1 MEAISWLV
9 ILAAIL
15 FLTYHILYNRK
26 LNLPPGPKPWPIIGN
41 FNLIGPL
48 PHLSIHNLS
57 KKYGP
62 LMMIHLGS
70 VPVLIGSSVE
80 MAELFLKTHDLAF
93 AGRPKNAAG
102 KYTTHDYS
110 NITWSQYGPYL
121 RQARKLCMTEL
132 FNTKRLDSFEY
143 IRIEELNL
151 MLKGIYEVKGKSILV
166 KDYLS
171 NYSLNVISRMVLGNK
186 YVDDKEGNSI
196 IKSKEFKGM
205 IDELFLLNGVFN
217 LGDWIPFLKYV
228 DVQGYVKRMKIL
240 GRKLDGFMEHVLDE
254 HNDRKNKEKGNW
266 VAKDMVDLL
275 LQLGGHPTIQI
286 DLNRK
291 RIKGFIQDLI
301 TGGTESSAITVEW
314 AMTELLRN
322 PDIMDKAVEELD
334 RVIGKEK
341 WVQEED
347 LKNLPYICAII
358 KETLRLHP
366 PGPFLVPHM
375 SREHVNINGYD
386 IPKDT
391 LIFVNTYTIQRDA
404 KVYDRPEEFQP
415 DRFIGKNID
424 IKGSHFELLPFG
436 SGRRMCPGYNLG
448 IKVICSSLANLL
460 QGYTWKL
467 PKDMKPEDLDME
479 EKFGIS
485 IPKKSPL
492 IACAEPR
499 HPHHLYNV

>member
-1 MEAISWLV
+1 M
-9 ILAAIL
+9 
-15 FLTYHILYNRK
+15 
-26 LNLPPGPKPWPIIGN
+26 
-41 FNLIGPL
+41 
-48 PHLSIHNLS
+48 
-57 KKYGP
+57 
-62 LMMIHLGS
+62 
-70 VPVLIGSSVE
+70 
-80 MAELFLKTHDLAF
+80 
-93 AGRPKNAAG
+93 
-102 KYTTHDYS
+102 
-110 NITWSQYGPYL
+110 
-121 RQARKLCMTEL
+121 
-132 FNTKRLDSFEY
+132 
-143 IRIEELNL
+143 
-151 MLKGIYEVKGKSILV
+151 
-166 KDYLS
+166 
-171 NYSLNVISRMVLGNK
+171 
-186 YVDDKEGNSI
+186 
-196 IKSKEFKGM
+196 
-205 IDELFLLNGVFN
+205 
-217 LGDWIPFLKYV
+217 
-228 DVQGYVKRMKIL
+228 
-240 GRKLDGFMEHVLDE
+240 
-254 HNDRKNKEKGNW
+254 
-266 VAKDMVDLL
+266 
-275 LQLGGHPTIQI
+275 
-286 DLNRK
+286 
-291 RIKGFIQDLI
+291 I